1 MSETYEYDPAGD
13 VLEVYFG
20 ERQKAWTIELTDN
33 ISISIDRATRRAI
46 GLSLLDFKEL
56 IKRTP
61 LGPRSFPLTGLADLP
76 LIERD
81 LVIEILTTSPV
92 NAWLDMSAVQTMPDS
107 PFMVMHL
114 QSPPHQA
121 LKMIP
126 VVA

>member
-1 MSETYEYDPAGD
+1 MPETYEYDPEGD

-20 ERQKAWTIELTDN
+20 DKRKAWTIELTDN

-76 LIERD
+76 LAERD

-92 NAWLDMSAVQTMPDS
+92 NVWLDMSAVQTLPDS
-107 PFMVMHL
+107 PFMVTHL
-114 QSPPHQA
+114 QSPPREA
-121 LKMIP
+121 MNLIA
-126 VVA
+126 VAA